1 MASKPLIIVEDDF
14 DDQALLK
21 ELTEQLNPGIK
32 ILIFEQGEPV
42 LDYLR
47 KTSDQ
52 PFLIMCDVNM
62 PRMNGL
68 ELRREIVRDEFLRKK
83 SIPFIFVS
91 TSARQAEVDTAYDL
105 VVQGYFEKGTSYEDL
120 KTKLKLI
127 FDYWENCKHPNS
139 F

>member
-68 ELRREIVRDEFLRKK
+68 KLRREIVRDEFLRKK